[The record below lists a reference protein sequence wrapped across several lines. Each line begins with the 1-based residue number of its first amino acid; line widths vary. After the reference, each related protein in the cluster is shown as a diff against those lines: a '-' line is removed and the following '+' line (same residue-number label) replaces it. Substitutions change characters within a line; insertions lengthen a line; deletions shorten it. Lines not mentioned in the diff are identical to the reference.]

1 MLFYSINTGVRTIS
15 PKENCP
21 LGVRVRVRVRVRIR
35 VGGGAIFFAD
45 FRDLQ

>member
-21 LGVRVRVRVRVRIR
+21 LGFRVRVRVRVRIR
-35 VGGGAIFFAD
+35 VGGGQGGGNFPRVF
-45 FRDLQ
+45 

>member
-35 VGGGAIFFAD
+35 VAGGGGGNFLRGF
-45 FRDLQ
+45 